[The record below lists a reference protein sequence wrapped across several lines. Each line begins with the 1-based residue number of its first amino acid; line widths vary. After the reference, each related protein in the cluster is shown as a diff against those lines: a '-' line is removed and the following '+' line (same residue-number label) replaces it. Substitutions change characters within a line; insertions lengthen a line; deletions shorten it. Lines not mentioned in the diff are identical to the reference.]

1 MKVKYTQT
9 ITQLNQELR
18 LAQEEAR
25 RNRNDTEI
33 AEQKLLEFKRN
44 MSNFKDNKDLQV
56 WIKTQNEKFCKKIG
70 KCHIRKLQFYCTSY
84 RLSQ

>member
-9 ITQLNQELR
+9 ISQLNQELR

-44 MSNFKDNKDLQV
+44 MSNFKDNKDLHV
-56 WIKTQNEKFCKKIG
+56 
-70 KCHIRKLQFYCTSY
+70 
-84 RLSQ
+84 

>member
-9 ITQLNQELR
+9 ITQMSQELR

-25 RNRNDTEI
+25 RNRNETEI
-33 AEQKLLEFKRN
+33 TEQKLLEFKRS

-56 WIKTQNEKFCKKIG
+56 YVN
-70 KCHIRKLQFYCTSY
+70 SVA
-84 RLSQ
+84 

>member
-1 MKVKYTQT
+1 MKIFYVYYCEFVKMKVKYTQT

-56 WIKTQNEKFCKKIG
+56 
-70 KCHIRKLQFYCTSY
+70 
-84 RLSQ
+84 